1 MSDEMQFLVGS
12 TCARIYNYA
21 SDRAWYKLFKPTEQ
35 CDSVF
40 REMQTLSN
48 DRQHGLAL
56 VRLFKGIEAEI
67 DRLVEDTAIQNA
79 DRMITEL
86 KRRELISEW
95 EFHFLNGLRALR
107 NEFGHGRAEQ
117 PNEEE
122 LKVLYSLCDVA
133 LLLGTFLLAKLNAT
147 GR

>member
-1 MSDEMQFLVGS
+1 MQFLVGS

-35 CDSVF
+35 CESVF

-48 DRQHGLAL
+48 DQQYGLAF

-67 DRLVEDTAIQNA
+67 DRLVEDAVPRNA
-79 DRMITEL
+79 DRMIAEL

-117 PNEEE
+117 PNEGE
-122 LKVLYSLCDVA
+122 LSMLYSLCDGA
-133 LLLGTFLLAKLNAT
+133 LLLGTFLLAKLNAM